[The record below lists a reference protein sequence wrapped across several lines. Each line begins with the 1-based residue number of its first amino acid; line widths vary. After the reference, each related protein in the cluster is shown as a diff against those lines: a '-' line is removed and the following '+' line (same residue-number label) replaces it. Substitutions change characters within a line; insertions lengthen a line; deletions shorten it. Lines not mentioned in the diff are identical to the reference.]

1 MLGFN
6 LNSYADEVFFDSSSL
21 KIEEEGNMIFAT
33 KGLAKIPSKSIEIE
47 GDKFIY
53 NKLISEL
60 TIIGNVK
67 FIDNKKNIYIESK
80 KLIYNKIFKTELS

>member
-6 LNSYADEVFFDSSSL
+6 LNSYAAEVFFDSDNL

-33 KGLAKIPSKSIEIE
+33 KGFAKIPSQNLEIK

-53 NKLISEL
+53 NKLISYVENNNTINTYDL
-60 TIIGNVK
+60 TREQFLVI
-67 FIDNKKNIYIESK
+67 NKK
-80 KLIYNKIFKTELS
+80 IYNLKIKLTK